1 MADEL
6 NVKDMKLY
14 SEAQSIEADLAALG
28 HGPDKPFDVSVL
40 WTFDQLHYH
49 GVDSVQHAID
59 LLPIQADESVLEVGA
74 GWGGPSRYIAASA
87 KADVTALEL
96 QEDFHTVGQ
105 SLTARAGLADRV
117 THRLGDFLTEDFGEA
132 RFDHLVSWLA
142 LYHIPDRP
150 FYTRR
155 LFDLLKPGGTLFIED
170 LMRGP
175 DFAATDEAV
184 LSRELFSNSMVSEA
198 DYVTSLESAGFEIIE
213 ARNMTDDWR
222 DFTRQRLSMFD
233 GRQDAFIAIHGE
245 ALFRARRHFYSKI
258 VEYFTANAI
267 GGFQVAARRPA

>member
-1 MADEL
+1 MADGL

-105 SLTARAGLADRV
+105 NLTAQAGLADRV

-132 RFDHLVSWLA
+132 RFDHLVSWNV
-142 LYHIPDRP
+142 P
-150 FYTRR
+150 TRS
-155 LFDLLKPGGTLFIED
+155 KGTLLSITEQYGLD
-170 LMRGP
+170 ELRRSSIGAKVTNLAIRGRSP
-175 DFAATDEAV
+175 ADGAV
-184 LSRELFSNSMVSEA
+184 LE
-198 DYVTSLESAGFEIIE
+198 
-213 ARNMTDDWR
+213 
-222 DFTRQRLSMFD
+222 RLVK
-233 GRQDAFIAIHGE
+233 HC
-245 ALFRARRHFYSKI
+245 
-258 VEYFTANAI
+258 
-267 GGFQVAARRPA
+267 